1 MECHR
6 CEHQVAVKAGMYR
19 GVEFAQTPCGK
30 CELRDR
36 LGYDLA
42 YDDGRG
48 AADDDHGVPAAVLQ
62 PAHLTL
68 AEASTRDV
76 PFPEEEIAD
85 DPVIPMSVMSD
96 VIWRLL
102 SMPPGMRD
110 VICWRYAGRSYRE
123 IGRMLGM
130 SMAAAE
136 SCHRRALTAWPAL
149 RVLFS
154 EKVTKQVRRKPHSP
168 VGGLETDVFKGDW
181 KVQLLIR

>member
-19 GVEFAQTPCGK
+19 GIEFAQTPCGK

-36 LGYDLA
+36 SGYDLS
-42 YDDGRG
+42 YDEGRG
-48 AADDDHGVPAAVLQ
+48 AADDDRGGPAVGPR
-62 PAHLTL
+62 PAELTL
-68 AEASTRDV
+68 EETSTRDI
-76 PFPEEEIAD
+76 PFPEEEAVD
-85 DPVIPMSVMSD
+85 DPAVPMSVMSE
-96 VIWRLL
+96 VIWRLMSL
-102 SMPPGMRD
+102 PPGTRD
-110 VICWRYAGRSYRE
+110 VICWRFAGRSYRD

-154 EKVTKQVRRKPHSP
+154 EKVTKQVRRKPYTHAEVAENANS
-168 VGGLETDVFKGDW
+168 DGDSGYSTG
-181 KVQLLIR
+181 V

>member
-19 GVEFAQTPCGK
+19 GVDFAQTPCGK

-36 LGYDLA
+36 TGYDLA
-42 YDDGRG
+42 YDEGRG
-48 AADDDHGVPAAVLQ
+48 AADDDRGLPAAAPR
-62 PAHLTL
+62 PAQLTL
-68 AEASTRDV
+68 EETSTRDV

-85 DPVIPMSVMSD
+85 DPVVPMSVMSD

-136 SCHRRALTAWPAL
+136 ACHRRALTAWPAL

-154 EKVTKQVRRKPHSP
+154 EKVTKQVRRKPHLP
-168 VGGLETDVFKGDW
+168 AGGAETDGFEGDSGYSTG
-181 KVQLLIR
+181 V